1 MQKAYH
7 VCKGGR
13 FFRPG
18 LVDEQSRDRWWAFHR
33 VSEDSD
39 LLVVVESGESP
50 DISEELG
57 THDPSLGLSVLGV
70 VGGESSLLDAGVV
83 GDIIRMLNGCWAI
96 VKEG

>member
-1 MQKAYH
+1 MSNRET
-7 VCKGGR
+7 GG
-13 FFRPG
+13 G
-18 LVDEQSRDRWWAFHR
+18 LFTESLKIATSRWL
-33 VSEDSD
+33 S
-39 LLVVVESGESP
+39 ESGESP

-57 THDPSLGLSVLGV
+57 TYDPSLGLSVLGV